1 MSPRDVTDPASVLA
15 ASAGPRAV
23 PVWLLVALTSIAPFT
38 MQVLVPSIPG
48 LAQLPGG
55 GDAALAISL
64 YLVGVAVGQLIYGPL
79 SDRYG
84 RRPTVL
90 VGLSLYLVAS
100 AAAVLAPGVGWL
112 VAARVFQAMGAC
124 AGMVLARA
132 IIRDIYPRE
141 QAASVLGYV
150 TMGMAVA
157 PMLSPIFGAQ
167 ADAALGWRA
176 TMALCLVAG
185 IPLLVVTAT
194 QLRETLPEKVSLPGL
209 RGFAGQFGA
218 LLGLRDFRFYSITF
232 ALSAGMFFAFMA
244 GAPHVAVTGLRLTP
258 TTYAIA
264 FALISIAYAAGNF
277 LAGRL
282 SSRLGTWRM
291 VTLGTALSTLGAIG
305 ALAAELA
312 LPPHILNLHAPMAL
326 VAMGNGMTGPNL
338 IAAAV
343 SVRPQ
348 LAGTA
353 SGLLGA
359 TQMAFGATVTW
370 LVGRWEDGAGVLTA
384 AVMAGIAIAVQAL
397 LAFARPPTR
406 A

>member
-1 MSPRDVTDPASVLA
+1 MSPRDVAATDAAVLRTT
-15 ASAGPRAV
+15 PAV
-23 PVWLLVALTSIAPFT
+23 PVWLLVALTAIAPFT
-38 MQVLVPSIPG
+38 MQVLVPSVPG
-48 LAQLPGG
+48 LARQPGG
-55 GDAALAISL
+55 DAAALAISL

-84 RRPTVL
+84 RRPTML
-90 VGLSLYLVAS
+90 VGLAAYLAAS
-100 AAAVLAPGVGWL
+100 TFAVLAPSVGWL
-112 VAARVFQAMGAC
+112 VVARVFQAMGAC

-176 TMALCLVAG
+176 TMALCLLAG
-185 IPLLVVTAT
+185 LPLLAVTAAR
-194 QLRETLPEKVSLPGL
+194 LRETLPAPAALPGL
-209 RGFAGQFGA
+209 RGFVRQFGA
-218 LLGLRDFRFYSITF
+218 LMVLPAFRFYAVAF

-244 GAPHVAVTGLRLTP
+244 GAPHVAVTGLGLSP
-258 TTYAIA
+258 TAYAIA

-282 SSRLGTWRM
+282 SRRLGTWRM
-291 VTLGTALSTLGAIG
+291 VQLGTAVSTLGAIA

-312 LPPHILNLHAPMAL
+312 LPPHILNLHLPMAL

-343 SVRPQ
+343 SVRPD

-359 TQMAFGATVTW
+359 LQMAFGAAVTW
-370 LVGRWEDGAGVLTA
+370 VVGRWEGGSGVLTA
-384 AVMAGIAIAVQAL
+384 AMMASFALAMQAML
-397 LAFARPPTR
+397 LSRR
-406 A
+406 AP